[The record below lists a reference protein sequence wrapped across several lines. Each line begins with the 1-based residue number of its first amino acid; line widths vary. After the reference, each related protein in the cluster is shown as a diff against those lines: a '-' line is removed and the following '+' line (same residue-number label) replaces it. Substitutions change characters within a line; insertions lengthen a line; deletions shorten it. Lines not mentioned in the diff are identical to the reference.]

1 MVCRD
6 VRGGSHEIPQL
17 TLTTPE
23 EKRLYEI
30 GESERYRLFVS
41 RLAL

>member
-6 VRGGSHEIPQL
+6 VRGGSYEAPQL

-23 EKRLYEI
+23 EKKLYEI
-30 GESERYRLFVS
+30 GKGE
-41 RLAL
+41 